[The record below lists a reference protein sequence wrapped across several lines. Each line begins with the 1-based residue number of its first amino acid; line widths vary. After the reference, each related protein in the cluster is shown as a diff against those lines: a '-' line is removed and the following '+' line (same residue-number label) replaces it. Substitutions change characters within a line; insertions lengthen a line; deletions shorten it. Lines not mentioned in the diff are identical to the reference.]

1 MPRPEF
7 NTPCIA
13 CGYELVG
20 IPDDRN
26 CPECGLATEVTRD
39 RKTRIPQHLHRT
51 LRLSARSAILAIA
64 SVPTALLIAA
74 LAVLMFGKAGVA
86 PRGTLQAF
94 IALATLATAAS
105 CWRLTTPIPALR
117 GPLDARRC
125 RAALR
130 ASLSVAPL
138 VLIGGAAM
146 TSRGGL
152 AGTPADLFPVVYAVL
167 LGIAFAVAY
176 LSLIAY
182 IHWLALAVPS
192 RALRVRTKAAFWQ
205 GCIAITLAAAAGL
218 TWLFTPRLSQPG
230 VAHLGML
237 EVFVAVATPVIPIYL
252 LSSAC
257 SMLAALINRLKN
269 AEQARP
275 PSP

>member
-1 MPRPEF
+1 MSRPEF

-13 CGYELVG
+13 CGYELAG

-26 CPECGLATEVTRD
+26 CPECGLATEVTRE
-39 RKTRIPQHLHRT
+39 RKTRIPQSLHRT

-74 LAVLMFGKAGVA
+74 LAMLMYGKAGVA

-105 CWRLTTPIPALR
+105 CWRLTTPIPVLR

-130 ASLSVAPL
+130 ASLVAAAL
-138 VLIGGAAM
+138 VLVGGAAI

-152 AGTPADLFPVVYAVL
+152 TGTPADLFPVVYAVL
-167 LGIAFAVAY
+167 LGIAFAVAH

-205 GCIAITLAAAAGL
+205 GCIAIALAAAAGL
-218 TWLFTPRLSQPG
+218 TWLFTSRNNAPG
-230 VAHLGML
+230 VTNLGML
-237 EVFVAVATPVIPIYL
+237 DVLVAVATPVIPIYL
-252 LSSAC
+252 LSTAC
-257 SMLAALINRLKN
+257 SMLVALINRLKSVQP
-269 AEQARP
+269 A
-275 PSP
+275 PSSP